1 MLFRSIVAIVL
12 FYFYVD
18 PSLQGISRW
27 RWGADTVIYMDI
39 AKGTFAGEELPA
51 FSLNSNTFGPVL
63 ISTLLGNNTVLIA
76 LFNYGLFLGSC
87 FLLFK
92 TKDIDKT
99 KLFIL
104 LTLSPMLLVSIVT
117 LSKEIIAFFTISLL
131 IYFQGKKLEI
141 YKLLLII
148 IIAVLVRWQMIAVL
162 LIFIILKTYVPNNV
176 RARTISILL
185 LAVLV
190 SIIYPSISKVIQL
203 DEALSVDSYTSQS
216 ESNSGLIYVLNSL
229 QNNYMLFL
237 SFIPKSIMNLI
248 ANPSKLIDV
257 QSQSYDWNYVD
268 AYNDLV
274 VPAQGFVQA
283 IILFLAVK
291 NSGISLARENQYF
304 VAIYCI
310 IFSLSPF
317 IQTRYFFPIYP
328 ILCLEASLRKQP
340 SDSNST

>member
-1 MLFRSIVAIVL
+1 
-12 FYFYVD
+12 
-18 PSLQGISRW
+18 
-27 RWGADTVIYMDI
+27 
-39 AKGTFAGEELPA
+39 
-51 FSLNSNTFGPVL
+51 
-63 ISTLLGNNTVLIA
+63 
-76 LFNYGLFLGSC
+76 
-87 FLLFK
+87 
-92 TKDIDKT
+92 
-99 KLFIL
+99 
-104 LTLSPMLLVSIVT
+104 
-117 LSKEIIAFFTISLL
+117 
-131 IYFQGKKLEI
+131 
-141 YKLLLII
+141 
-148 IIAVLVRWQMIAVL
+148 
-162 LIFIILKTYVPNNV
+162 
-176 RARTISILL
+176 
-185 LAVLV
+185 
-190 SIIYPSISKVIQL
+190 
-203 DEALSVDSYTSQS
+203 
-216 ESNSGLIYVLNSL
+216 
-229 QNNYMLFL
+229 MLFL